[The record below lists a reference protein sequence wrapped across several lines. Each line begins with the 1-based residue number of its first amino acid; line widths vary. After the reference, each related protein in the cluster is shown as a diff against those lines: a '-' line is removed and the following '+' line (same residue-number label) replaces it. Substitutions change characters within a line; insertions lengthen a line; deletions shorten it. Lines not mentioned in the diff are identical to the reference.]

1 MAIIAENRQANT
13 ETIVSKI
20 VLIAAII
27 VGLTHTVTWSAELSD
42 PVKLTWRFASVGL
55 LAVYAAL
62 NARNL
67 DGWLL
72 TAVMFISACAD
83 VLLVISG
90 QSVGAMTFII
100 ADCFAIA
107 LYCRNLRPNLK
118 LGWFV
123 GVGLFVAA
131 ISAISYLLPSDR
143 DFAVVIAIFVVPLA
157 TMAALTF
164 LTRFQPLLVG
174 VGAMM
179 ILFTDLLIFGRMGPL
194 NGLAGMSEVIWLCY
208 FVGEVLV
215 AYGVT
220 RGLRAFNATGPRTA
234 E

>member
-1 MAIIAENRQANT
+1 
-13 ETIVSKI
+13 
-20 VLIAAII
+20 
-27 VGLTHTVTWSAELSD
+27 
-42 PVKLTWRFASVGL
+42 
-55 LAVYAAL
+55 
-62 NARNL
+62 
-67 DGWLL
+67 
-72 TAVMFISACAD
+72 
-83 VLLVISG
+83 
-90 QSVGAMTFII
+90 
-100 ADCFAIA
+100 
-107 LYCRNLRPNLK
+107 
-118 LGWFV
+118 
-123 GVGLFVAA
+123 
-131 ISAISYLLPSDR
+131 
-143 DFAVVIAIFVVPLA
+143 
-157 TMAALTF
+157 MAALTF